1 MTSLISPVPAWELLK
16 FLQGAGNYTQL
27 IMPAIGLIVGSVC
40 LVWGLII
47 VAKGLMSS
55 SGQPTPWMK
64 AIALIFIGG
73 LLAFS
78 QGFDLYTNIGKGMKT
93 TVDNMGN
100 GGTAAVLVQK
110 APEVRNVIK

>member
-27 IMPAIGLIVGSVC
+27 IMPAIGLIMGSIC
-40 LVWGLII
+40 LVWGFVV

-55 SGQPTPWMK
+55 SGQPTPWAK

-78 QGFDLYTNIGKGMKT
+78 GGFDLYTNIGKGMKD
-93 TVDNMGN
+93 TVDKMGN
-100 GGTAAVLVQK
+100 GGTATVLVQK
-110 APEVRNVIK
+110 VPDVRSAIK

>member
-27 IMPAIGLIVGSVC
+27 IMPAIGLIIGSVC
-40 LVWGLII
+40 LVWGFVV

-55 SGQPTPWMK
+55 NGQPTPWVK
-64 AIALIFIGG
+64 AIALIFVGG

-78 QGFDLYTNIGKGMKT
+78 GGFDLYTNIGKGMMD
-93 TVDNMGN
+93 TVDKMGN
-100 GGTAAVLVQK
+100 GGTSTVLVQK
-110 APEVRNVIK
+110 APEVRDVIK

>member
-16 FLQGAGNYTQL
+16 FLQGAGNYTKL

-40 LVWGLII
+40 LVWGFI
-47 VAKGLMSS
+47 VIAKGLMSS

-64 AIALIFIGG
+64 AISLIFVGG

-78 QGFDLYTNIGKGMKT
+78 GGFNLYENIGKGMKT

-100 GGTAAVLVQK
+100 GGSVLVQK
-110 APEVRNVIK
+110 APEARDVIK

>member
-27 IMPAIGLIVGSVC
+27 IMPAIGLIIGSVC
-40 LVWGLII
+40 LVWGFVV

-55 SGQPTPWMK
+55 SGQPTPWVK
-64 AIALIFIGG
+64 AIALIFVGG

-78 QGFDLYTNIGKGMKT
+78 GGFDLYTNIGKGMKD
-93 TVDNMGN
+93 TVDKMGN
-100 GGTAAVLVQK
+100 GGTSTVLVQK
-110 APEVRNVIK
+110 EQEIRNVIK

>member
-16 FLQGAGNYTQL
+16 FLQGAGNYTKL

-40 LVWGLII
+40 LVWGFI
-47 VAKGLMSS
+47 VIAKGLMSS

-64 AIALIFIGG
+64 AISLIFVGG

-78 QGFDLYTNIGKGMKT
+78 GGFNLYENIGKGMKT

-100 GGTAAVLVQK
+100 GGSATVLVQK
-110 APEVRNVIK
+110 APEVRSAIK

>member
-27 IMPAIGLIVGSVC
+27 IMPAIGLIIGSVC
-40 LVWGLII
+40 LVWGFVV

-55 SGQPTPWMK
+55 SGQPTPWVK
-64 AIALIFIGG
+64 AIALIFVGG

-78 QGFDLYTNIGKGMKT
+78 GGFDLYTNIGKGMKD
-93 TVDNMGN
+93 TVDKMGN
-100 GGTAAVLVQK
+100 GGTSAVLVQK
-110 APEVRNVIK
+110 VPDVRSAIK